1 MSPMLKYSFAR
12 VGLFVVVAAILIAIP
27 FPINPLIKLMLAVI
41 VSALLSL
48 FLLRRMRDQVADQLA
63 GAAQRRAEEKERLRS
78 ALAGDEDGKDS
89 DPS

>member
-48 FLLRRMRDQVADQLA
+48 FLLRGMRDQVADQLA